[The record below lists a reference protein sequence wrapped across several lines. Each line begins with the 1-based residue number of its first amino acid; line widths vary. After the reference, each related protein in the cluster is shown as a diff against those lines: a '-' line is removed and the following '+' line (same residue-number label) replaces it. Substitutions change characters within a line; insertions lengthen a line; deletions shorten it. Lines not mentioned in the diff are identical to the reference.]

1 MPPPRG
7 AAPGAEPFKTR
18 LRAAYRAGLAECG
31 PGAAAYGACLRAS
44 LGALQQGA
52 CQAEFQAM
60 RECMR
65 GAMRR
70 SLRG

>member
-1 MPPPRG
+1 MPSPRG
-7 AAPGAEPFKTR
+7 TAPGAEPFKTR